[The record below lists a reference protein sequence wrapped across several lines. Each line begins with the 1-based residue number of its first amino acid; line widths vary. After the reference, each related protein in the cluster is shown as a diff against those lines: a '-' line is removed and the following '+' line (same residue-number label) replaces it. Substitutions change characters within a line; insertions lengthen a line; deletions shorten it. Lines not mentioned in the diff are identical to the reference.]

1 MSLHR
6 YQVNLV
12 LGTRIICGLSL
23 ATVQF
28 GFLKGSRLVAA
39 PVQRS
44 LLRVQHD
51 DLAVLENRRGNR
63 TYPLVSIQKT
73 IENCDL

>member
-12 LGTRIICGLSL
+12 LGTRIKGLSL

-44 LLRVQHD
+44 PLRVQHD
-51 DLAVLENRRGNR
+51 DLAVLENRQGNR
-63 TYPLVSIQKT
+63 TYPLVNIQKT